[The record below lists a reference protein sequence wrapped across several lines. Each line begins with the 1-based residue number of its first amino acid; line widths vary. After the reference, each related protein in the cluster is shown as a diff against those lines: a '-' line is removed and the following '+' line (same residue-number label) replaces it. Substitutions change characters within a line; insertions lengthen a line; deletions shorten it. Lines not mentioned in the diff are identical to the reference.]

1 MDLDTKKPFCLTVL
15 ARTLV
20 KPAKVM
26 QLRRQLVRTLD
37 RTTEVVTVD
46 FKGKAILVTIIQ
58 QVGGVVISIQQQA
71 VGVRVTIHNN
81 MGSSEKERKNQQI
94 VFHCSHQPFATIER
108 KAFSLFF
115 YSLLLT

>member
-1 MDLDTKKPFCLTVL
+1 
-15 ARTLV
+15 
-20 KPAKVM
+20 M
-26 QLRRQLVRTLD
+26 QRLRQPVPTLD
-37 RTTEVVTVD
+37 LMTEAAMADSKGRVILATT
-46 FKGKAILVTIIQ
+46 IQ
-58 QVGGVVISIQQQA
+58 QAGGGVINIQQQA
-71 VGVRVTIHNN
+71 AGVRVTIHNN

>member
-1 MDLDTKKPFCLTVL
+1 MG
-15 ARTLV
+15 
-20 KPAKVM
+20 
-26 QLRRQLVRTLD
+26 
-37 RTTEVVTVD
+37 D

-115 YSLLLT
+115 YSLLLTSFTQWILVAMFSIVCKNQLSDQYII